1 MTGPPTATAPAYT
14 LFGTPLGECVIAW
27 NDTGVVAIRL
37 PEGHADVTRRRLLDT
52 FTEAEAARPPRTV
65 QRAIEGMR
73 SLMAGTRPDLSSITL
88 DMDGVPPFHRRVYE
102 AARDIPVGSTLS
114 YGDLAVEA
122 GSPGA
127 ARAVGQALGRNPFA
141 IVVPCHRVT
150 AAGGKVGG
158 FSATGGVGTKL
169 RLLELEGTPLPSGNG
184 GGGANGHAASRRWDV
199 TAAVEHLRASDSVMR
214 RLVDRI
220 GPCTFA
226 PRPTSNVFAVLLEAI
241 VFQQLSGKA
250 AATIHERV
258 LTLVPLSRSGPRP
271 DGLLQVSD
279 DALRAAGLSQAKV
292 RALRDLAQRTVDRS
306 LPSRREL
313 ERMDDA
319 AVIDALTEVRGIG
332 RWTAEMFLVFRLGR
346 PDVLALDDLGIR
358 TGYQRAFRLPEPP
371 IAAVVA
377 RRAER
382 WRPYRTVAGWYLW
395 RVAEQERGQLRV
407 KNSWNS
413 I

>member
-1 MTGPPTATAPAYT
+1 MTAAPTAAAVGYS
-14 LFGTPLGECVIAW
+14 LFDTPLGECAIAW
-27 NDTGVVAIRL
+27 NDTGVVAIHL
-37 PEGHADVTRRRLLDT
+37 PEGHADVTRRRVLDT
-52 FTEAEAARPPRTV
+52 FPAAEEMRPPRMV
-65 QRAIEGMR
+65 QHAIDGMR
-73 SLMAGTRPDLSSITL
+73 ALMAGTRPDLSSITL

-102 AARDIPVGSTLS
+102 TARDIPVGSTLS
-114 YGDLAVEA
+114 YGDLAAEA

-158 FSATGGVGTKL
+158 FSATGGVATKL
-169 RLLELEGTPLPSGNG
+169 RLLELEGTPLRSGNG
-184 GGGANGHAASRRWDV
+184 VGGPSGHATSRRWDV
-199 TAAVEHLRASDSVMR
+199 PTAVEHLRAGDSVMR
-214 RLVDRI
+214 RLVDRL

-226 PRPTSNVFAVLLEAI
+226 PRLTSSVFAVLLEAI
-241 VFQQLSGKA
+241 VFQQLSGTA

-258 LTLVPLSRSGPRP
+258 LALVPRSRSGPRP
-271 DGLLQVSD
+271 DALLRLRD
-279 DALRAAGLSQAKV
+279 DELRGAGVSQAKV
-292 RALRDLAQRTVDRS
+292 RALRDLARRTVDGS
-306 LPSRREL
+306 LPSRRAL
-313 ERMDDA
+313 ECMDDA

-358 TGYQRAFRLPEPP
+358 TGYQRAFSLPEPP
-371 IAAVVA
+371 TAAAVA

-395 RVAEQERGQLRV
+395 RAAERPG
-407 KNSWNS
+407 
-413 I
+413 IT